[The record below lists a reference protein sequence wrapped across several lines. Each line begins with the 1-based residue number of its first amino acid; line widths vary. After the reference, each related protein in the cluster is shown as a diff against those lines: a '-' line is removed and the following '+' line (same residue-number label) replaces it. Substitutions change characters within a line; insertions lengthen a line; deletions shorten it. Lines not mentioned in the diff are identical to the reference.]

1 MVWALDHTPNDIW
14 AIHSIAHIKEE
25 TQRPRDGLK
34 LLSDTESQWQQ
45 RASLVT
51 HVWWHKALFHFQLG
65 EFEEAITNFDDVILP
80 NCKKDPRSFPLTD
93 ATSLLMRLQ
102 LEPEPIG
109 IDLKDRW
116 REVGNMYQNI
126 VETDSTM
133 FIFDDFH
140 ALLGCLFGNER

>member
-1 MVWALDHTPNDIW
+1 M
-14 AIHSIAHIKEE
+14 
-25 TQRPRDGLK
+25 
-34 LLSDTESQWQQ
+34 
-45 RASLVT
+45 
-51 HVWWHKALFHFQLG
+51 
-65 EFEEAITNFDDVILP
+65 
-80 NCKKDPRSFPLTD
+80 
-93 ATSLLMRLQ
+93 
-102 LEPEPIG
+102 EPESIG

>member
-1 MVWALDHTPNDIW
+1 MIPLLRIENF
-14 AIHSIAHIKEE
+14 
-25 TQRPRDGLK
+25 LK
-34 LLSDTESQWQQ
+34 LLLRMSD
-45 RASLVT
+45 LYI
-51 HVWWHKALFHFQLG
+51 F
-65 EFEEAITNFDDVILP
+65 I
-80 NCKKDPRSFPLTD
+80 DPRSFPLTD

-102 LEPEPIG
+102 MEPESIG

-116 REVGNMYQNI
+116 REVGNMYQSI